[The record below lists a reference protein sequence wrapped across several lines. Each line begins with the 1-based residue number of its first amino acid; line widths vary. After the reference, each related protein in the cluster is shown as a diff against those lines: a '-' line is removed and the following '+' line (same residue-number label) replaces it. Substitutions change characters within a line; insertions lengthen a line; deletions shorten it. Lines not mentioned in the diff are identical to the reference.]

1 MSINI
6 NKKNINEINVNFDVL
21 ENLRTAILI
30 FDVDFNYIYT
40 NTSAIDLL
48 GSSSTLK
55 DIKMLQC
62 KNVSLTSYLK
72 KVKDNFQSVVLRDL

>member
-62 KNVSLTSYLK
+62 KNVSLTSI
-72 KVKDNFQSVVLRDL
+72 